1 MNIHAN
7 KELHST
13 ILQSIAALSEYDKV
27 KRWDEDMQ
35 AEVKALL
42 AKLEKSIDR
51 ERLYYAMYR
60 DIKMTQD

>member
-13 ILQSIAALSEYDKV
+13 VLQSIAALSEYDKV

>member
-1 MNIHAN
+1 
-7 KELHST
+7 
-13 ILQSIAALSEYDKV
+13 
-27 KRWDEDMQ
+27 MQ